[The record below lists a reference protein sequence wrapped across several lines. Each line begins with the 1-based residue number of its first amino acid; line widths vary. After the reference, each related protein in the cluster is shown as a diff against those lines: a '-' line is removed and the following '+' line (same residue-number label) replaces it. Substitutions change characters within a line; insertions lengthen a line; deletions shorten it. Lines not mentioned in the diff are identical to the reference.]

1 MKETINKVRKLL
13 KPIIRLSIAFAAT
26 AILFQLTT
34 NVKLFNMDVVSN
46 TSKFMNDIVFRSERE
61 TQHNLPIDYKI
72 LDSTIDNLLS
82 LVNIFLI

>member
-1 MKETINKVRKLL
+1 MKETIDKARKLL

-46 TSKFMNDIVFRSERE
+46 TSKFMNDIGNE
-61 TQHNLPIDYKI
+61 TVMGLISISLLLNFLGKKI
-72 LDSTIDNLLS
+72 KLY
-82 LVNIFLI
+82 

>member
-1 MKETINKVRKLL
+1 MKETIDKVRKLL

-46 TSKFMNDIVFRSERE
+46 TSKFMNDIGNETVMGLISISLLFYNSIYFFSIGSHFR
-61 TQHNLPIDYKI
+61 
-72 LDSTIDNLLS
+72 
-82 LVNIFLI
+82 